1 MRLNLAG
8 GIIAALLIV
17 ALIVAYSTLFTVY
30 QTRQALVV
38 RLGKP
43 VRVVSEPGL
52 NYKVPLV
59 DSVIHID
66 KRILDLENPAQEV
79 IAFDQKRLVVD
90 AFARYRINDALK
102 FYQTVGTVEGANSR
116 LSTLL
121 NSALRRVLGEATLM
135 QVVRDQREHLMA
147 RVREQLENEAAAF
160 GITIVDVRIRRA
172 DLPEENSLAVYERM
186 KTERQQ
192 EATQIRAQGTQNAQE
207 IRAKANRDVTVL
219 LAEARSKG
227 EQTRGEGDAER
238 NRIFAEA
245 YGRDPEFFSFYRSMQ
260 AYETGLKSN
269 DTRMLL
275 KPESDFFRF
284 FVDPSGKPREGGA
297 APGSPPPA
305 ASAPK

>member
-17 ALIVAYSTLFTVY
+17 ALIAAYSTLFTVY

-38 RLGKP
+38 RLGQP

-52 NYKVPLV
+52 NYKVPLI
-59 DSVIHID
+59 DSVIHVD

-245 YGRDPEFFSFYRSMQ
+245 YGKDPEFFSFYRSMQ
-260 AYETGLKSN
+260 AYETGLKST
-269 DTRMLL
+269 DTRLLL
-275 KPESDFFRF
+275 KPDSDFFRF
-284 FVDPSGKPREGGA
+284 FVDPSGKPREGGP

>member
-1 MRLNLAG
+1 
-8 GIIAALLIV
+8 
-17 ALIVAYSTLFTVY
+17 
-30 QTRQALVV
+30 
-38 RLGKP
+38 
-43 VRVVSEPGL
+43 
-52 NYKVPLV
+52 
-59 DSVIHID
+59 
-66 KRILDLENPAQEV
+66 
-79 IAFDQKRLVVD
+79 
-90 AFARYRINDALK
+90 
-102 FYQTVGTVEGANSR
+102 VEGANSR

-135 QVVRDQREHLMA
+135 QVVRDQREQLMA

-160 GITIVDVRIRRA
+160 GISIVDVRIRRA

-192 EATQIRAQGTQNAQE
+192 EATQIRAQGSQSAQE
-207 IRAKANRDVTVL
+207 LRARANRDVTVL

-260 AYETGLKSN
+260 AYEGGLKPN

-275 KPESDFFRF
+275 KPDSDFFRY
-284 FVDPSGKPREGGA
+284 FVDPSGKLRDGGGA
-297 APGSPPPA
+297 PTNPPPA
-305 ASAPK
+305 TSPPK